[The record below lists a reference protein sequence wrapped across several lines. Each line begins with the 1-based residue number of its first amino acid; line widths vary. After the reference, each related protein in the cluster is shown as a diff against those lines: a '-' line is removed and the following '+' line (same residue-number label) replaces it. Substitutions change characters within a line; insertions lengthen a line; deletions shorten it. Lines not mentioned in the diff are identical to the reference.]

1 MKYKN
6 HRRAAKQFPDILF
19 AADKEYVLSRDKV
32 KDRKRGEIFKAILK
46 ARHTFDLPAEASA
59 QAGKSGEVIIACR
72 VQDNLAGETIFSK
85 KIRI

>member
-46 ARHTFDLPAEASA
+46 ARHIFE
-59 QAGKSGEVIIACR
+59 QSGELVVACR
-72 VQDNLAGETIFSK
+72 VQDNLAGEMIFSK
-85 KIRI
+85 KIQI